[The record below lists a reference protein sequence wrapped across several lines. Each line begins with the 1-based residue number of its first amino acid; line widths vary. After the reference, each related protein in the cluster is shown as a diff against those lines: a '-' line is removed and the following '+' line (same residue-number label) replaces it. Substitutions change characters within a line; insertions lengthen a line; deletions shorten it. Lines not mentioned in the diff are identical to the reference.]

1 MTMVNDPEILKTI
14 GYITDD
20 RYIASY
26 HGVDVKRVTALREAL
41 NERKEKITQSTY
53 VSSKNAPADMSND
66 SERKWNA
73 SAREGSAEL
82 LKALLKFFESR
93 ERRIRAGGPA

>member
-1 MTMVNDPEILKTI
+1 MVNDQEIIKTI

-26 HGVDVKRVTALREAL
+26 HGVDVKRVIALRETL
-41 NERKEKITQSTY
+41 HERKAKVEKAIY

-82 LKALLKFFESR
+82 LKALLKFFENR
-93 ERRIRAGGPA
+93 ERRIRAGGTA

>member
-1 MTMVNDPEILKTI
+1 MVNDPEILKTI

-26 HGVDVKRVTALREAL
+26 HGVEVERVIALRETL
-41 NERKEKITQSTY
+41 HERKAKVEKAIY

-82 LKALLKFFESR
+82 LKALNKFFENR
-93 ERRIRAGGPA
+93 ERRIKEGGTA

>member
-1 MTMVNDPEILKTI
+1 MTDQEILKTI
-14 GYITDD
+14 GYITDNK
-20 RYIASY
+20 YIASY
-26 HGVDVKRVTALREAL
+26 HGVDVKRVIALRETL
-41 NERKEKITQSTY
+41 HERKAKVEKAIY

-82 LKALLKFFESR
+82 LKALNKFFESR
-93 ERRIRAGGPA
+93 ERRIRAGGTA

>member
-1 MTMVNDPEILKTI
+1 MVNDPEILKTI

-26 HGVDVKRVTALREAL
+26 HGVEVERVTALREAL
-41 NERKEKITQSTY
+41 NERKEKIAQATY
-53 VSSKNAPADMSND
+53 VNSKNAPADMSND

-82 LKALLKFFESR
+82 LKALNKFFENR
-93 ERRIRAGGPA
+93 ERRLRGEA